1 MNGIIVV
8 NKPAG
13 LSSNT
18 VVGIVKKAVGAK
30 KAGHLGTLDVLGDGV
45 LPVTIGK
52 ATRLFDFFLSKSKTY
67 VATFVFGFETETL
80 DAEGRIVKTCERGV
94 ELDDI
99 QDALCK
105 FVGKQL
111 QLPPQFSSKK
121 IGGKSAYLLAR
132 KGEEVLL
139 KEKEIEIF
147 SFKFLGEAREEERK
161 ILLERFSKFH
171 SDDELKKLNLLPI
184 YKFEISC
191 SAGTYIRSLCRDFA
205 QHLGTCGTML
215 SITRTRCGVFD
226 LSGASSL
233 EDVKNGNYVLVKP
246 EEAVDLPSIEIS
258 SEQKRD
264 LLNGKIVTIEKPS
277 GQFKLFCGGDFLGIV
292 EVNNFKLKIK
302 TFLLEEENEQ
312 G

>member
-205 QHLGTCGTML
+205 QHLG
-215 SITRTRCGVFD
+215 RCGVFD

-292 EVNNFKLKIK
+292 EVKNFNLKIK

>member
-8 NKPAG
+8 NKPSG

-30 KAGHLGTLDVLGDGV
+30 KAGHLGTLDVLGEGV

-52 ATRLFDFFLSKSKTY
+52 ATRLFNFFLSKSKTY
-67 VATFVFGFETETL
+67 VSTFVFGFETETL
-80 DAEGRIVKTCERGV
+80 DAEGKIVNISEKNVTTV
-94 ELDDI
+94 EI
-99 QDALCK
+99 ENALGS
-105 FVGKQL
+105 FVGKQF

-147 SFKFLGEAREEERK
+147 SFKYLGEAGEKERK

-171 SDDELKKLNLLPI
+171 SVSELERLNNVPF

-205 QHLGTCGTML
+205 QYLGTYGTML
-215 SITRTRCGVFD
+215 SITRTKCGVFQ
-226 LSGASSL
+226 LSNAASL
-233 EDVKNGNYVLVKP
+233 EDIKNGNYEIIKP
-246 EEAVDLPSIEIS
+246 EEVVDFPLIEIS
-258 SEQKRD
+258 PEQKRN
-264 LLNGKIVTIEKPS
+264 LLNGKIVEEKKPL
-277 GQFKLFCGGDFLGIV
+277 GLYKLFCGREFLGIC
-292 EVNNFKLKIK
+292 EVKDSMLKIK
-302 TFLLEEENEQ
+302 TFLLEEKDEQ
-312 G
+312 S

>member
-8 NKPAG
+8 DKPAG

-18 VVGIVKKAVGAK
+18 VVGIVIRAVGAK

-80 DAEGRIVKTCERGV
+80 DAEGRIVKTCKRGV

>member
-18 VVGIVKKAVGAK
+18 VVGIVKKVVGAK

-99 QDALCK
+99 QDTLCK

-161 ILLERFSKFH
+161 ILLVRFSKFH

-215 SITRTRCGVFD
+215 SITRTRCGDFD
-226 LSGASSL
+226 LKNASTL
-233 EDVKNGNYVLVKP
+233 EEIKSGNYNLIAP
-246 EEAVDLPSIEIS
+246 EKLFNFQTIKLSNLDC
-258 SEQKRD
+258 QK
-264 LLNGKIVTIEKPS
+264 LLNGQFLKTNLPD
-277 GQFKLFCGGDFLGIV
+277 GQYKLFSNEFLGLG
-292 EVNNFKLKIK
+292 EVKGGLLKLSLK
-302 TFLLEEENEQ
+302 LN
-312 G
+312 